1 MGGTP
6 VEAAGGPVLPALVD
20 EAFRRA
26 GEARSGGDLA
36 GAVTAFESA
45 LEQLRAGPLRAPFVA
60 RVQLGRGGDRRRQSL
75 QATELVHE
83 AFVRLVDQR
92 AEWHNRLHFYGIAAK
107 CMRRIL
113 IDHAR
118 KKSAAK
124 RPPAGAAVDIDD
136 APVGGSGGVDTLLA
150 LDLALERLAAQNPRQ
165 AQIAELKLFGG
176 LELTEI
182 AQVTGVSIATVKRD
196 WTDAKKFFTAAI

>member
-1 MGGTP
+1 MPTQSTP
-6 VEAAGGPVLPALVD
+6 KAEVTRLLKEWRQGRSDALDRLMPLVYD
-20 EAFRRA
+20 ELRRM
-26 GEARSGGDLA
+26 
-36 GAVTAFESA
+36 
-45 LEQLRAGPLRAPFVA
+45 A
-60 RVQLGRGGDRRRQSL
+60 RVQLGREGDRRRQSL

>member
-1 MGGTP
+1 MTTQSTP
-6 VEAAGGPVLPALVD
+6 KAEVTRLLKEWRQGRSEALDRLMPLVYD
-20 EAFRRA
+20 ELRRM
-26 GEARSGGDLA
+26 ARM
-36 GAVTAFESA
+36 
-45 LEQLRAGPLRAPFVA
+45 
-60 RVQLGRGGDRRRQSL
+60 QLGREGNRSRQSL

-92 AEWHNRLHFYGIAAK
+92 AEWQNRLHFYGIAAK

-118 KKSAAK
+118 RKHAAK
-124 RPPAGAAVDIDD
+124 RPPTGSAVDLEDAAVATSSRI
-136 APVGGSGGVDTLLA
+136 DTLLA
-150 LDLALERLAAQNPRQ
+150 LDLALDRLAEQSPRQ

-176 LELTEI
+176 MEITEI

-196 WTDAKKFFTAAI
+196 WTEAKKVFAAVF